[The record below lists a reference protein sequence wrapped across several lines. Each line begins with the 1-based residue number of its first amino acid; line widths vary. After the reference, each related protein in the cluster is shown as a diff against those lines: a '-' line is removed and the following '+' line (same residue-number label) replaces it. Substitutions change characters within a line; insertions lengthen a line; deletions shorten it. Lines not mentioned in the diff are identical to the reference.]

1 MPFVFR
7 AGLTGLA
14 AAALLGAAAPAL
26 AHAHLHMS
34 DPAANA
40 TVAAPKVLH
49 LMFSEK
55 LEAKFSTVEVAAA
68 GKPVAVTVK
77 ASGETLEATPKSAL
91 KAGAYTVTWK
101 VLSVDGHKSQ
111 GSYSFTVK

>member
-1 MPFVFR
+1 MTRPTLFAATLA
-7 AGLTGLA
+7 AGLLA
-14 AAALLGAAAPAL
+14 AAGAL

-40 TVAAPKVLH
+40 TVAAPKTLH

-55 LEAKFSTVEVAAA
+55 LEPKFSTVEVVSA
-68 GKPVAVTVK
+68 GAPVAVSVK
-77 ASGETLEATPKSAL
+77 AVGDTLEATPKAPL
-91 KAGAYTVTWK
+91 KAGAYTVNWK
-101 VLSVDGHKSQ
+101 VLSVDGHKSD